1 MAEPREA
8 HRVVGHPVPRLDG
21 WEKVTGQAK
30 YVSDVVV
37 PGMTYAKLWRSPVP
51 HARLNGADVTRAL
64 ARPGV
69 ICALTGAD
77 LTGLDP
83 FYGPA
88 FKDQPILPVDRI
100 RYAGEPVVAI
110 VAETEALAEEAL
122 ADVVVDYEEL
132 PAVTTLDD
140 ALAPGAPRVHEVFR
154 RAGHFRDLNALRPVD
169 GTNICH
175 HYYYERG
182 EALKGFAMADE
193 VAEETYTFPMVHH
206 YSLEPHSFI
215 ARWDG
220 ETITLWASTQHP
232 FPVRKELSD
241 IFGIPLAKIHLL
253 VPLIGGAY
261 GNKSYTKFEPLTV
274 LLARKAGRPVRLAL
288 TVEEAFKTVRRAA
301 VRYRIKTGV
310 TRDGTIVARQCT
322 VHYQLGAYADVGP
335 RVVQKSGYLA
345 AGPYRIPHV
354 QIDAYGVLTHTVP
367 SVAFRGYGVPQLAW
381 AYESHTDVLA
391 RRLGLDP
398 LEFRLKNL
406 LKRGEALIPGDLP
419 VDCDF
424 ADGIGKAAELL
435 RWGQTVHTPQRGR
448 GLACVVKAPL
458 APSVSTAVVRMH
470 ADGSVTILTSSVEVG
485 QGAASVLSQIVA
497 EELSLSMDRIMVAK
511 PGESM
516 SPYDQ
521 GTSSSRS
528 TTLMGLTVQAAT
540 RDLARQLREIGAPLL
555 GCAPIA
561 ILLQNGALSDG
572 GNAIPYSEAI
582 ARHFGLPGGELIGR
596 GIYRGE
602 RGGPLGGIA
611 PFWEVGMGGAQVEV
625 DQETGVVRLNTYV
638 SVADV
643 GKAINPRECEAQ
655 DEGAAVMGLGH
666 TLFEEMIYEDG
677 QLLNPTLI
685 DYRVPVMADLPEDFQ
700 SILVENGDGPGPYGA
715 KGIGEGGIMPIA
727 PAVANAVDNA
737 TGVRIRDLPLTPERV
752 WRSLKEKPRGE
763 SCA

>member
-1 MAEPREA
+1 MREV
-8 HRVVGHPVPRLDG
+8 HRVVGHSVPRMDG
-21 WEKVTGQAK
+21 WEKVTGQAT
-30 YVSDVVV
+30 YVSDLVV
-37 PGMTYAKLWRSPVP
+37 PGMAYAKLWRSPVP
-51 HARLNGADVTRAL
+51 HAHLRGVDVSQAL

-69 ICALTGAD
+69 ICALAGAD
-77 LTGLDP
+77 LTDLDP

-110 VAETEALAEEAL
+110 VAESEALAEEAL
-122 ADVVVDYEEL
+122 DDVVVEYEEL

-140 ALAPGAPRVHEVFR
+140 ALAPGASRVHEVFR
-154 RAGHFRDLNALRPVD
+154 RAGHFRDLNALRPVE

-175 HYYYERG
+175 HYHYERG
-182 EALKGFAMADE
+182 EVQKGFAMADE
-193 VAEETYTFPMVHH
+193 VVEETYTFPMVHH
-206 YSLEPHSFI
+206 FSMEPHAFI

-220 ETITLWASTQHP
+220 EGITLWASTQHP

-241 IFGIPLAKIHLL
+241 IFGVPLAKIHLI

-274 LLARKAGRPVRLAL
+274 MLARKAGRPVRLAL

-310 TRDGTIVARQCT
+310 KRDGTIVARQCT
-322 VHYQLGAYADVGP
+322 AHYQLGAYADVGP
-335 RVVQKSGYLA
+335 RVVQKSAYLA

-381 AYESHTDVLA
+381 AYESHMDVIA
-391 RRLGLDP
+391 KRLGCDP
-398 LEFRLKNL
+398 LQLRLKNL
-406 LKRGEALIPGDLP
+406 LKRGEELIPGDLP

-424 ADGIGKAAELL
+424 AEGIGKAAGAIQ
-435 RWGQTVHTPQRGR
+435 WGAKSKSPRRGR

-458 APSVSTAVVRMH
+458 APSVATAVVRMH

-497 EELSLSMDRIMVAK
+497 EELGLPMDLITVAK
-511 PGESM
+511 PGETM

-528 TTLMGLTVQAAT
+528 TTLMGLTVQAAA
-540 RDLARQLREIGAPLL
+540 RDLGRQLREIGAPLF
-555 GCAPIA
+555 GCHSDAL
-561 ILLQNGALSDG
+561 ILRDGALSDG
-572 GNAIPYSEAI
+572 ERSVPFSEVI
-582 ARHFGLPGGELIGR
+582 AKYFGLPGGELIGR
-596 GIYRGE
+596 GMYRGE

-611 PFWEVGMGGAQVEV
+611 PFWEVGMGGAEVEV
-625 DQETGVVRLNTYV
+625 NPETGSVRLKTYV

-643 GKAINPRECEAQ
+643 GKAINPLQCEAQ

-666 TLFEEMIYEDG
+666 TFFEQMVYEDG

-685 DYRVPVMADLPEDFQ
+685 DYRVPVMSDLPEEFR

-727 PAVANAVDNA
+727 PAVANAIADA

-752 WRSLKEKPRGE
+752 WRAMKERH
-763 SCA
+763 S